1 MVEYLG
7 KINIMLEE
15 LTLEGQPVIDNEFV
29 LITLEGMVVEYENF
43 ITTVIIEVNRSSEV
57 LTFSELQGMLIEQ
70 A

>member
-1 MVEYLG
+1 
-7 KINIMLEE
+7 MLEE